1 MRVAVLNGPNLNL
14 LGRREPHIYGRETLA
29 DVEAGLA
36 GVGRELGV
44 EVRCV
49 QRNGEGELVDV
60 IHALAGE
67 VDGVLINAGAYT
79 HTSLAIRD
87 ALVGVGLPY
96 VEVHVSNVH
105 AREPERHHSM
115 LASKALAVL
124 AGFGVYGYELGLRG
138 LVRAL
143 HARASS
149 PATAPAAADATRG

>member
-36 GVGRELGV
+36 GVARELGV

-49 QRNGEGELVDV
+49 QRNGEGELIDA
-60 IHALAGE
+60 IHALGGE
-67 VDGVLINAGAYT
+67 VDGVLINAGAYA

-115 LASKALAVL
+115 LASKAVAVL
-124 AGFGVYGYELGLRG
+124 CGFGVYGYELGLRG

-143 HARASS
+143 RARGV
-149 PATAPAAADATRG
+149 TAPAAADASRG